1 VQDLPIPPGEF
12 IQELLQKHG
21 WTQRV
26 IISVLGM
33 DPAVLSKVISGKRQ
47 IDARMA
53 LGLADVFGVPAE
65 QFLAVQR
72 AYDLAVARQESPPDP
87 TRAKRAMLFG
97 NLPIPEMIKRGW
109 LDVESVRDVQKV
121 EAALSKFFG
130 VQSAKEIES
139 LPFAAKRSDT
149 DMPIS
154 PSQRAWVNRVRQ
166 IAREMVVPRYSSR
179 SLLAAIEAMKPLR
192 ADPSAVRKVPRIL
205 AEAGIRFVVVESL
218 KGAKIDGACFWLDDG
233 SPVVGV
239 SIRFDRIDNFWF
251 VLMHELEHVL
261 REHGRKSLILDS
273 DLEQEQEA
281 ISDEECV
288 ANAAAAEFCVS
299 QEELAQFIARKAPLF
314 PERDLIGFSRTLR
327 VHPGLVVGQLQR
339 KTGRY
344 HLLRQHL
351 AKVRT
356 IVCPS
361 AMVDGWGDV
370 APIATSV

>member
-1 VQDLPIPPGEF
+1 
-12 IQELLQKHG
+12 
-21 WTQRV
+21 
-26 IISVLGM
+26 
-33 DPAVLSKVISGKRQ
+33 
-47 IDARMA
+47 MA